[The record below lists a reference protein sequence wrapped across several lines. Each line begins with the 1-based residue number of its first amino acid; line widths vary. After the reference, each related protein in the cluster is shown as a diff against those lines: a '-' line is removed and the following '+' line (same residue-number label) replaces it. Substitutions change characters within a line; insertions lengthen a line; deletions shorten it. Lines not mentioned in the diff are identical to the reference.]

1 MEENITP
8 KLVELGNRL
17 HSRAGLNYKILKN
30 RTPEWVKVGFNRYF
44 IPYTSII
51 LIACFVLI
59 ANYAN
64 AAANIAYIESDEIMD
79 LDPTEVASVVNS
91 VAPYTPNYQ
100 EDSVSVVLAMKDTDY
115 LGKPIITDTAQT
127 EIAVAEGDRKS
138 SMNYTVLPGDTL
150 SSIGW
155 KYGLKIAT
163 IQASNSLS
171 GETIKI
177 GQVLK
182 LPPGDLSPAYLK
194 QLADKKKQVAGATSS
209 GGSGFRRPTSGWHVS
224 QGYGRTSFN
233 PNHTGVD
240 LDSKSG
246 MTIYASSGGKVSIYR
261 GWGGGYG
268 NHIII
273 NHGNGYSTL
282 YGHMSSFSVGSGQT
296 VSAGQVIGKMGS
308 TGWSTGTHLH
318 FEIRKNGSPQNPMGY
333 L

>member
-1 MEENITP
+1 M
-8 KLVELGNRL
+8 
-17 HSRAGLNYKILKN
+17 SYKIVKN
-30 RTPEWVKVGFNRYF
+30 RTPDWVKNGFSRFF
-44 IPYTSII
+44 IPYTSVI

-64 AAANIAYIESDEIMD
+64 AAANSAYIESDEIMD
-79 LDPTEVASVVNS
+79 LDPTEVALVVNS
-91 VAPYTPNYQ
+91 VSSYTPNYQ

-115 LGKPIITDTAQT
+115 LGKPIITDTVQT
-127 EIAVAEGDRKS
+127 EVVVTSDNRQATT
-138 SMNYTVLPGDTL
+138 NYTVQTGDTL

-163 IQASNSLS
+163 IQASNSMS

-194 QLADKKKQVAGATSS
+194 QLADKKKQVAGASTSNS
-209 GGSGFRRPTSGWHVS
+209 GKGFRRPTSGWHVS
-224 QGYGRTSFN
+224 QGFGRTSFN

-240 LDSKSG
+240 LDSRSG
-246 MTIYASSGGKVSIYR
+246 TTIYASAGGKVTTIR

-273 NHGNGYSTL
+273 NHGNGFSTL
-282 YGHMSSFSVGSGQT
+282 YGHMASFSVGSGQT
-296 VSAGQVIGKMGS
+296 VQAGQVIGTMGS
-308 TGWSTGTHLH
+308 TGWSTGTHVH
-318 FEIRKNGSPQNPMGY
+318 FEIRKNGAPQNPVGY